1 MDAAEC
7 TSGETAI
14 VEIGEEGE
22 CVEEDGVVE
31 EEEVVVVVAA
41 AAMLELGETFNG
53 ATQEGEQT
61 LHDPHIP
68 LRASA

>member
-31 EEEVVVVVAA
+31 EEEEVVVA